1 MISKNKDKGFTFIEL
16 ILYMAILGIFMV
28 AVMTLISTTV
38 ASHKKQSS
46 RQKLQSQATETYDSI
61 ADILMGASDIKIDGT
76 AYVQTGTSFTQVTG
90 SFIVPEDTYVKSA
103 GSGSTLRKQGG
114 VADVIQD
121 IVSDSGVIKKKSNSY
136 DIADVKPFGG
146 AGASEDVHTFIDADY
161 LWIQYSSELDKTAFC
176 TITYSKTDKKLY
188 VFRQEMSDETLNQ
201 AKQDLKSSDSAKV
214 NQAQAVLS
222 SCTKYVDA
230 SSKKGTVLANNV
242 KSFQLQVNPADN
254 SVAVIIGFEDTKT
267 KETYKVTSVVG
278 LRNSFVLKKH
288 ECCLLYTS
296 DAADEL

>member
-1 MISKNKDKGFTFIEL
+1 MICRNKDKGFTFIEL

-28 AVMTLISTTV
+28 AVMSLISTTV

-46 RQKLQSQATETYDSI
+46 RQKLQSQATETYDAI

-146 AGASEDVHTFIDADY
+146 AGASDDVHTFIDADY
-161 LWIQYSSELDKTAFC
+161 LWVQYSSDIDKTAFC

-288 ECCLLYTS
+288 EW
-296 DAADEL
+296 D

>member
-1 MISKNKDKGFTFIEL
+1 MICRNKDKGFTFIEL

-28 AVMTLISTTV
+28 AVMSLISTTV

-46 RQKLQSQATETYDSI
+46 RQKLQSQATETYDAI

-146 AGASEDVHTFIDADY
+146 PGASEDVHTFIDADY
-161 LWIQYSSELDKTAFC
+161 LWVQYSSELDKTAFC

-288 ECCLLYTS
+288 EW
-296 DAADEL
+296 D

>member
-1 MISKNKDKGFTFIEL
+1 MICRNKDKGFTFIEL

-28 AVMTLISTTV
+28 AVMSLISTTV

-46 RQKLQSQATETYDSI
+46 RQKLQSQATETYDAI

-114 VADVIQD
+114 VADVIQE

-161 LWIQYSSELDKTAFC
+161 LWVQYSSELDKTAFC

-288 ECCLLYTS
+288 EW
-296 DAADEL
+296 D

>member
-1 MISKNKDKGFTFIEL
+1 MICRNKDKGFTFIEL
-16 ILYMAILGIFMV
+16 ILYMAILGRFMV
-28 AVMTLISTTV
+28 AVMSLISTTV

-46 RQKLQSQATETYDSI
+46 RQKLQSQATETYDAI
-61 ADILMGASDIKIDGT
+61 ADILMGASDIKIEGT

-161 LWIQYSSELDKTAFC
+161 LWVQYSSELDKTAFC

-288 ECCLLYTS
+288 EW
-296 DAADEL
+296 D

>member
-1 MISKNKDKGFTFIEL
+1 MICRNKDKGFTFIEL

-28 AVMTLISTTV
+28 AVMSLISTTV

-46 RQKLQSQATETYDSI
+46 RQKLQSQATETYDAI

-114 VADVIQD
+114 VADVIQG

-161 LWIQYSSELDKTAFC
+161 LWVQYSSELDKTAFC

-288 ECCLLYTS
+288 EW
-296 DAADEL
+296 D

>member
-1 MISKNKDKGFTFIEL
+1 MICRNKDKGFTFIEL

-28 AVMTLISTTV
+28 AVMSLISTTV

-46 RQKLQSQATETYDSI
+46 RQKLQSQATETYDAI

-146 AGASEDVHTFIDADY
+146 TGASEDVHTFIDADY
-161 LWIQYSSELDKTAFC
+161 LWVQYSSELDKTAFC

-288 ECCLLYTS
+288 EW
-296 DAADEL
+296 D

>member
-1 MISKNKDKGFTFIEL
+1 MICRNKDKGFTFIEL

-28 AVMTLISTTV
+28 AVMSLISTTV

-46 RQKLQSQATETYDSI
+46 RQKLQSQATETYDAI

-161 LWIQYSSELDKTAFC
+161 LWVQYSSELDKTAFC

-201 AKQDLKSSDSAKV
+201 SKQDLKSSDSAKV

-288 ECCLLYTS
+288 EW
-296 DAADEL
+296 D

>member
-1 MISKNKDKGFTFIEL
+1 MICRNKDKGFTFIEL

-28 AVMTLISTTV
+28 AVMSLISTTV

-46 RQKLQSQATETYDSI
+46 RQKLQSQATETYDAI

-161 LWIQYSSELDKTAFC
+161 LWVQYSSELDKTAFC

-188 VFRQEMSDETLNQ
+188 VFRQEMSGETLNQ

-288 ECCLLYTS
+288 EW
-296 DAADEL
+296 D

>member
-1 MISKNKDKGFTFIEL
+1 MICRNKDKGFTFIEL

-28 AVMTLISTTV
+28 AVMSLISTTV

-46 RQKLQSQATETYDSI
+46 RQKLQSQATETYDAI

-136 DIADVKPFGG
+136 DIVDVKPFGG

-161 LWIQYSSELDKTAFC
+161 LWVQYSSELDKTAFC

-288 ECCLLYTS
+288 EW
-296 DAADEL
+296 D

>member
-28 AVMTLISTTV
+28 AVMSLISTTV

-46 RQKLQSQATETYDSI
+46 RQKLQSQATETYDAI

-161 LWIQYSSELDKTAFC
+161 LWVQYSSELDKTAFC

-288 ECCLLYTS
+288 EW
-296 DAADEL
+296 D

>member
-1 MISKNKDKGFTFIEL
+1 MICRNKDKGFTFIEL

-28 AVMTLISTTV
+28 AVMSLISTTV
-38 ASHKKQSS
+38 ASHRKQSS
-46 RQKLQSQATETYDSI
+46 RQKLQSQATETYDAI

-161 LWIQYSSELDKTAFC
+161 LWVQYSSELDKTAFC

-288 ECCLLYTS
+288 EW
-296 DAADEL
+296 D

>member
-1 MISKNKDKGFTFIEL
+1 MICRNKDKGFTFIEL

-28 AVMTLISTTV
+28 AVMSLISTTV

-46 RQKLQSQATETYDSI
+46 RQKLQSQATETYDAI
-61 ADILMGASDIKIDGT
+61 ADILMGASDIKIEGT

-161 LWIQYSSELDKTAFC
+161 LWVQYSSELDKTAFC

-242 KSFQLQVNPADN
+242 KSFQLQVNPADT

-288 ECCLLYTS
+288 EW
-296 DAADEL
+296 D

>member
-1 MISKNKDKGFTFIEL
+1 MICRNKDKGFTFIEL

-28 AVMTLISTTV
+28 AVMSLISTTV

-46 RQKLQSQATETYDSI
+46 RQKLQSQATETYDAI

-161 LWIQYSSELDKTAFC
+161 LWVQYSSELDKTAFC

-188 VFRQEMSDETLNQ
+188 VFRQ

-288 ECCLLYTS
+288 EW
-296 DAADEL
+296 D

>member
-1 MISKNKDKGFTFIEL
+1 MICRNKDKGFTFIEL

-28 AVMTLISTTV
+28 AVMSLISTTV

-46 RQKLQSQATETYDSI
+46 RQKLQSQATETYDAI

-76 AYVQTGTSFTQVTG
+76 AYVQPGTSFTQVTG

-161 LWIQYSSELDKTAFC
+161 LWVQYSSELDKTAFC

-214 NQAQAVLS
+214 NQAQSVLS

-288 ECCLLYTS
+288 EW
-296 DAADEL
+296 D

>member
-1 MISKNKDKGFTFIEL
+1 MICRNKDKGFTFIEL

-28 AVMTLISTTV
+28 AVMSLISTTV

-46 RQKLQSQATETYDSI
+46 RQKLQSQATETYDAI

-161 LWIQYSSELDKTAFC
+161 LWVQYSSELDKTAFC

-201 AKQDLKSSDSAKV
+201 AKQDLKSGDSAKV

-288 ECCLLYTS
+288 EW
-296 DAADEL
+296 D

>member
-1 MISKNKDKGFTFIEL
+1 MICRNKDKGFTFIEL

-28 AVMTLISTTV
+28 AVMSLISTTV

-46 RQKLQSQATETYDSI
+46 RLKLQSQATETYDAI

-161 LWIQYSSELDKTAFC
+161 LWVQYSSELDKTAFC

-288 ECCLLYTS
+288 EW
-296 DAADEL
+296 D

>member
-1 MISKNKDKGFTFIEL
+1 MICRNKDKGFTFIEL

-28 AVMTLISTTV
+28 AVMSLISTTV

-46 RQKLQSQATETYDSI
+46 RQKLQSQATETYDAI

-161 LWIQYSSELDKTAFC
+161 LWVQYSSELDKTAFC

-201 AKQDLKSSDSAKV
+201 VKQDLKSSDSAKV

-288 ECCLLYTS
+288 EW
-296 DAADEL
+296 D

>member
-1 MISKNKDKGFTFIEL
+1 MICRNKDKGFTFIEL

-28 AVMTLISTTV
+28 AVMSLISTTV

-46 RQKLQSQATETYDSI
+46 RQKLQSQATETYDAI

-146 AGASEDVHTFIDADY
+146 AGASEDVQTFIDADY
-161 LWIQYSSELDKTAFC
+161 LWVQYSSELDKTAFC

-288 ECCLLYTS
+288 EW
-296 DAADEL
+296 D

>member
-1 MISKNKDKGFTFIEL
+1 MICRNKDKGFTFIEL

-28 AVMTLISTTV
+28 AVMSLISTTV

-46 RQKLQSQATETYDSI
+46 RQKLQSQATETYDAI
-61 ADILMGASDIKIDGT
+61 ADILMGASDIKIEGT

-146 AGASEDVHTFIDADY
+146 AGASEYVHTFIDADY
-161 LWIQYSSELDKTAFC
+161 LWVQYSSELDKTAFC

-288 ECCLLYTS
+288 EW
-296 DAADEL
+296 D

>member
-1 MISKNKDKGFTFIEL
+1 MICRNKDKGFTFIEL

-28 AVMTLISTTV
+28 AVMSLVSTTV

-46 RQKLQSQATETYDSI
+46 RQKLQSQATETYDAI

-161 LWIQYSSELDKTAFC
+161 LWVQYSSELDKTAFC

-288 ECCLLYTS
+288 EW
-296 DAADEL
+296 D

>member
-1 MISKNKDKGFTFIEL
+1 MICRNKDKGFTFIEL

-28 AVMTLISTTV
+28 AVMSLISTTV

-46 RQKLQSQATETYDSI
+46 RQKLQSQATETYDAI

-161 LWIQYSSELDKTAFC
+161 LWVQYSSELDKTAFC

-278 LRNSFVLKKH
+278 LRNSFVLKKN
-288 ECCLLYTS
+288 EW
-296 DAADEL
+296 D

>member
-1 MISKNKDKGFTFIEL
+1 MICRNKDKGFTFIEL

-28 AVMTLISTTV
+28 AVMSLISTTV

-46 RQKLQSQATETYDSI
+46 RQKLQSQATETYDAI

-136 DIADVKPFGG
+136 DRADVKPFGG

-161 LWIQYSSELDKTAFC
+161 LWVQYSSELDKTAFC

-214 NQAQAVLS
+214 NQAQSVLS

-254 SVAVIIGFEDTKT
+254 SVAVIIGFEDIKT

-288 ECCLLYTS
+288 EW
-296 DAADEL
+296 D

>member
-1 MISKNKDKGFTFIEL
+1 MICRNKDKGFTFIEL

-28 AVMTLISTTV
+28 AVMSLISTTV

-46 RQKLQSQATETYDSI
+46 RQKLQSQATETYDAI

-76 AYVQTGTSFTQVTG
+76 AYVQTGISFTQVTG

-161 LWIQYSSELDKTAFC
+161 LWVQYSSELDKTAFC

-288 ECCLLYTS
+288 EW
-296 DAADEL
+296 D

>member
-1 MISKNKDKGFTFIEL
+1 MICRNKDKGFTFIEL

-28 AVMTLISTTV
+28 AVMSLISTTV

-46 RQKLQSQATETYDSI
+46 RQKLQSQATETYDAI

-76 AYVQTGTSFTQVTG
+76 AYVQTGASFTQVTG

-161 LWIQYSSELDKTAFC
+161 LWVQYSSELDKTAFC

-288 ECCLLYTS
+288 EW
-296 DAADEL
+296 D

>member
-1 MISKNKDKGFTFIEL
+1 MICRNKDKGFTFIEL

-28 AVMTLISTTV
+28 AVMSLISTTV

-46 RQKLQSQATETYDSI
+46 RQKLQSQATETYDAI

-76 AYVQTGTSFTQVTG
+76 AYVHTGTSFTQVTG

-161 LWIQYSSELDKTAFC
+161 LWVQYSSELDKTAFC

-288 ECCLLYTS
+288 EW
-296 DAADEL
+296 D

>member
-1 MISKNKDKGFTFIEL
+1 MICRNKDKGFTFIEL

-28 AVMTLISTTV
+28 AVMSLISTTV

-46 RQKLQSQATETYDSI
+46 RQKLQSQATETYDAI

-103 GSGSTLRKQGG
+103 GSGSALRKQGG

-161 LWIQYSSELDKTAFC
+161 LWVQYSSELDKTAFC

-288 ECCLLYTS
+288 EW
-296 DAADEL
+296 D

>member
-1 MISKNKDKGFTFIEL
+1 MICRNKDKGFTFIEL

-28 AVMTLISTTV
+28 AVMSLISTTV

-46 RQKLQSQATETYDSI
+46 RQKLQSQATETYDAI

-161 LWIQYSSELDKTAFC
+161 LWVQYSSELDKTAFC

-222 SCTKYVDA
+222 SCTKYVDS

-288 ECCLLYTS
+288 EW
-296 DAADEL
+296 D

>member
-1 MISKNKDKGFTFIEL
+1 MICRNKDKGFTFIEL

-28 AVMTLISTTV
+28 AVMSLISTTV

-46 RQKLQSQATETYDSI
+46 RQKLQSQATETYDAI

-76 AYVQTGTSFTQVTG
+76 AYMQTGTSFTQVTG

-161 LWIQYSSELDKTAFC
+161 LWVQYSSELDKTAFC

-288 ECCLLYTS
+288 EW
-296 DAADEL
+296 D

>member
-1 MISKNKDKGFTFIEL
+1 MICRNKDKGFTFIEL

-28 AVMTLISTTV
+28 AVMSLISTTV

-46 RQKLQSQATETYDSI
+46 RQKLQSQATETYDAI
-61 ADILMGASDIKIDGT
+61 ADILMGASDIKIEGT

-161 LWIQYSSELDKTAFC
+161 LWVQYSSELDKTAFC

-254 SVAVIIGFEDTKT
+254 SVAVIIGFEDKKT

-288 ECCLLYTS
+288 EW
-296 DAADEL
+296 D

>member
-1 MISKNKDKGFTFIEL
+1 MISKNKDQGFTFIEL

-188 VFRQEMSDETLNQ
+188 IFRQELDDETLNQ

-242 KSFQLQVNPADN
+242 ESFQLQVNPVDN

-288 ECCLLYTS
+288 EW
-296 DAADEL
+296 D

>member
-254 SVAVIIGFEDTKT
+254 SFAVIIGFEDTKT

-288 ECCLLYTS
+288 EW
-296 DAADEL
+296 D

>member
-1 MISKNKDKGFTFIEL
+1 MICRNKDKGFTFIEL

-28 AVMTLISTTV
+28 AVMSLISTTV

-46 RQKLQSQATETYDSI
+46 RQKLQSQATETYDAI

-161 LWIQYSSELDKTAFC
+161 LWVQYSSELDKTAFC

-201 AKQDLKSSDSAKV
+201 AKQDLKSSEAAKV
-214 NQAQAVLS
+214 KKVQAVLS

-288 ECCLLYTS
+288 EW
-296 DAADEL
+296 D

>member
-1 MISKNKDKGFTFIEL
+1 MICRNKDKGFTFIEL

-28 AVMTLISTTV
+28 AVMSLISTTV

-46 RQKLQSQATETYDSI
+46 RQKLQSQATETYDAI
-61 ADILMGASDIKIDGT
+61 ADILMGASDIKIEGT

-161 LWIQYSSELDKTAFC
+161 LWVQYSSELDKTAFC

-288 ECCLLYTS
+288 EW
-296 DAADEL
+296 D

>member
-1 MISKNKDKGFTFIEL
+1 MICRNKDKGFTFIEL

-28 AVMTLISTTV
+28 AVMSLISTTV

-46 RQKLQSQATETYDSI
+46 RQKLQSQATETYDAI

-161 LWIQYSSELDKTAFC
+161 LWVQYSSELDKTAFC

-242 KSFQLQVNPADN
+242 KSFQLQVNPVDN

-288 ECCLLYTS
+288 EW
-296 DAADEL
+296 D

>member
-46 RQKLQSQATETYDSI
+46 RQKLQSQATETYDAI

-161 LWIQYSSELDKTAFC
+161 LWVQYSSELDKTAFC

-288 ECCLLYTS
+288 EW
-296 DAADEL
+296 D

>member
-1 MISKNKDKGFTFIEL
+1 MICRNKDKGFTFIEL

-28 AVMTLISTTV
+28 AVMSLISTTV

-46 RQKLQSQATETYDSI
+46 RQKLQSQATETYDAI

-146 AGASEDVHTFIDADY
+146 AGASEDVHTFIDVDY
-161 LWIQYSSELDKTAFC
+161 LWVQYSSELDKTAFC

-288 ECCLLYTS
+288 EW
-296 DAADEL
+296 D

>member
-1 MISKNKDKGFTFIEL
+1 MICRNKDKGFTFIEL

-28 AVMTLISTTV
+28 AVMSLISTTV

-46 RQKLQSQATETYDSI
+46 RQKLQSQATETYDAI

-121 IVSDSGVIKKKSNSY
+121 IVSDSGVTKKKSNSY

-161 LWIQYSSELDKTAFC
+161 LWVQYSSELDKTAFC

-288 ECCLLYTS
+288 EW
-296 DAADEL
+296 D

>member
-1 MISKNKDKGFTFIEL
+1 MICRNKDKGFTFIEL

-28 AVMTLISTTV
+28 AVMSLISTTV

-46 RQKLQSQATETYDSI
+46 RQKLQSQATETYDAI

-103 GSGSTLRKQGG
+103 GPGSTLRKQGG

-161 LWIQYSSELDKTAFC
+161 LWVQYSSELDKTAFC

-288 ECCLLYTS
+288 EW
-296 DAADEL
+296 D